1 MIPHILRVNK
11 SFEKKL
17 FVFVYMY
24 CVCVCMCVSVH
35 MWRSEVSVKC
45 VLSCFPPL
53 FLRGSLTGPEAHSV
67 G

>member
-11 SFEKKL
+11 SFEKNKL
-17 FVFVYMY
+17 CFCIYVW
-24 CVCVCMCVSVH
+24 CVCMCMNVH
-35 MWRSEVSVKC
+35 MWRSEISIKC

-53 FLRGSLTGPEAHSV
+53 FLRGYLTGPEAHSV